1 MRYSP
6 LLGLLAL
13 AACQMES
20 TSTCSQVPAVVGN
33 WHYSSVEETPV
44 HASVTGTLSI
54 TSASCSSIVG
64 QMDVVQ
70 TDANGAT
77 QRLAGPVT
85 GQVVDGS
92 SFQFDAFLEATPR
105 QHLAS
110 IHGDSLSGSW
120 VSTAGTQ
127 SATGTFGGK
136 RQ

>member
-1 MRYSP
+1 MKR
-6 LLGLLAL
+6 LLVFGIVAL
-13 AACQMES
+13 AACQMDT
-20 TSTCSQVPAVVGN
+20 TSSCTDVPAVVGN
-33 WHYSSVEETPV
+33 WRYSSVEDTPV
-44 HASVTGTLSI
+44 HATVSGTLTI
-54 TSASCSSIVG
+54 TSASCSGIVG

-70 TDANGAT
+70 TDAAGAT

-92 SFQFDAFLEATPR
+92 SFQFNAFLEATPR

-127 SATGTFGGK
+127 PATGTFGGR